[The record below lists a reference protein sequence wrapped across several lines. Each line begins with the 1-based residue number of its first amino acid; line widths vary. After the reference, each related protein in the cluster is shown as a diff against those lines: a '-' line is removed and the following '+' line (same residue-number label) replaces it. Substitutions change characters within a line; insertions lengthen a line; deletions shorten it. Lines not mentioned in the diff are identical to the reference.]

1 MGCRKILD
9 LVLIENEC
17 LDSRVKSHILGVI
30 CKLGIEKAYNHVFW
44 ENLPYGKDG
53 VWWKLERINE
63 RVHFKSIF

>member
-30 CKLGIEKAYNHVFW
+30 CKLGIEKAYDHIFW
-44 ENLPYGKDG
+44 ETLPYGKDG
-53 VWWKLERINE
+53 VWWKMEIINE
-63 RVHFKSIF
+63 SVHF